1 MFLSLVTGF
10 GIGIGLI
17 VAIGAQNAWV
27 LSKSMRGE
35 HPWVIA
41 AVCCSIDA
49 ALITLGVYSIDR
61 LQQFLPSLVPVM
73 TWLGIL
79 LLSWLAIQAFRRAW
93 AGTGGLMAA
102 GQAAPGSGWQLAG
115 QAMAISLLNP
125 HVYLDTVV
133 LVGSVGAQ
141 QTHADSFVIGAAL
154 ASAVWF
160 FSLAGFGRHLGP
172 RLQSV
177 RAWRVFDLVIGMI
190 MVLVAVSLAR

>member
-1 MFLSLVTGF
+1 MFLSFITGF

-49 ALITLGVYSIDR
+49 VLITLGVYSIDR
-61 LQQFLPSLVPVM
+61 LQQFLPGLVPVM

-93 AGTGGLMAA
+93 TGTGGLMASGRA
-102 GQAAPGSGWQLAG
+102 SAGSGWRLAG

-141 QTHADSFVIGAAL
+141 QSHAHGFVTGATL
-154 ASAVWF
+154 ASVVWF
-160 FSLAGFGRHLGP
+160 FALAGFGRYLGP

-190 MVLVAVSLAR
+190 MVLVALSLAR